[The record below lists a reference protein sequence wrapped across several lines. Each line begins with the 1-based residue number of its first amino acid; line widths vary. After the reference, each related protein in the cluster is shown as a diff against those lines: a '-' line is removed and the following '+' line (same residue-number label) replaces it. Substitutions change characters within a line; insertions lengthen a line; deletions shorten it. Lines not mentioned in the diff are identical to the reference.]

1 MEQEDLQLVEEGEV
15 EDSSSGGVGEKV
27 EVEVV
32 EPA

>member
-1 MEQEDLQLVEEGEV
+1 MEQEDLQLV